1 MAYQILEKIDSE
13 WARKLIPASEEI
25 YSMVHWRDWSVN
37 HDNSVSIY
45 YESRANGSVERKP
58 H

>member
-25 YSMVHWRDWSVN
+25 YSMVH
-37 HDNSVSIY
+37 
-45 YESRANGSVERKP
+45 
-58 H
+58 